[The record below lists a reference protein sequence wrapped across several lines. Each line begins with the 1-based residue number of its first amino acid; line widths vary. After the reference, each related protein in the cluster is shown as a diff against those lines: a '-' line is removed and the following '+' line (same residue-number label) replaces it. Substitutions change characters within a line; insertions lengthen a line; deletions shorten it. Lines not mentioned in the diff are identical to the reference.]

1 MNLKDRGRT
10 VMRDKAQTMLEYAVL
25 ITVVIVA
32 LITVG
37 VYFKRSI
44 GGGIHKKGSDL
55 SGEGFGYSY
64 GNTTGESETKTIY
77 NETGNFTSQKV
88 DSNTTINGTTDI
100 EENTTGFNGET
111 NVQEEE

>member
-1 MNLKDRGRT
+1 
-10 VMRDKAQTMLEYAVL
+10 MREKAQTMIEYAVL

-32 LITVG
+32 LITAG

-64 GNTTGESETKTIY
+64 GNTTGESEVKTIY
-77 NETGNFTSQKV
+77 NETGKV
-88 DSNTTINGTTDI
+88 SSEKIESNATINGTTDI

-111 NVQEEE
+111 DAQEKK